1 MLLDYQE
8 KKTKSQTAVLS
19 VIDSENGEEI
29 GQIYWSKQNNQF
41 AFELIADEIFTSE
54 LIELAEKVKELTKE
68 RMSQMTTNR

>member
-1 MLLDYQE
+1 MLLDYQK

-19 VIDSENGEEI
+19 VIDSENGEEV